1 MAAPTRRAIHFCF
14 ARWVN
19 AEFVNRFFLLC
30 YICEVGQLLVV
41 EGRIANDRLKKNDSG
56 TPKRVGRSSSTDQP
70 LSTFLAKT
78 AFSVA
83 TKMPALQATYVPFL
97 NPRRSP
103 TWLVLWM
110 PRRAPNTVRRSA
122 AQRCPSGPS
131 RFTSPN
137 SHTSSAQMSGPPP
150 LITRQQIII
159 QVFHATVVCGSLACQ
174 NTQITFH
181 LRRYIPERNI
191 KAHKQRHNS

>member
-1 MAAPTRRAIHFCF
+1 MVANGRSSSACNPFLPRALDERGIGQP
-14 ARWVN
+14 
-19 AEFVNRFFLLC
+19 FLLC
-30 YICEVGQLLVV
+30 YIGEVGQLLVV
-41 EGRIANDRLKKNDSG
+41 EGLIANGRLKKNDSG

-110 PRRAPNTVRRSA
+110 PRRAPNTVRQSV
-122 AQRCPSGPS
+122 AQRCSSFPSL
-131 RFTSPN
+131 FASPMAD
-137 SHTSSAQMSGPPP
+137 SHTSSAQIYGPP
-150 LITRQQIII
+150 
-159 QVFHATVVCGSLACQ
+159 
-174 NTQITFH
+174 
-181 LRRYIPERNI
+181 
-191 KAHKQRHNS
+191 